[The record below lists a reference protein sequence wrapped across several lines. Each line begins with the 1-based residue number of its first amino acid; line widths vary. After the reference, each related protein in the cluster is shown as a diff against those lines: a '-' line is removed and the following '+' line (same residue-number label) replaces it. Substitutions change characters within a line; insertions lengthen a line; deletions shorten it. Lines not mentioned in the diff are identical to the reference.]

1 MLPEVIWVMSRFA
14 MGLGRL
20 MIKKADSQSKLT
32 TDIPL
37 KDKVALLFDGTH
49 TGGRAL
55 AVSLAEYGADVAI
68 VYRQAHA
75 KNAHVTKELVEAKG
89 RRCLIIPAQ
98 VNDESFSNDVV
109 QQTINTLG
117 RLDIFIDYSSLP
129 SDDVG
134 SADKANN
141 MKSRDNNGR
150 TDPFT
155 NVEIISAA
163 LDQMVNID
171 QTNTQDN
178 KTNPRTN
185 LRSDKEMQVAQELIN
200 IPVIS
205 INEGQEVGKVQ
216 DFYLDQNLTRLVAI
230 YLGSE
235 GLLSRTETLVSW
247 SDVVTLGR
255 DAILIKDAN
264 SVVETA
270 EVEEIET
277 YIRRDDIEGRPI
289 DTPGG
294 TKIGR
299 IGDIV
304 LDEEAK
310 VAGFSLSQTYVSG
323 PIAANKAISRTAI
336 VDTGNEDGMMTAD
349 LSEAEKADLQ
359 VVYEGFFGEPSV
371 SPTESEEA
379 STEA

>member
-1 MLPEVIWVMSRFA
+1 
-14 MGLGRL
+14 
-20 MIKKADSQSKLT
+20 MIKNANSRSQIT
-32 TDIPL
+32 TEIPL
-37 KDKVALLFDGTH
+37 ENKVAMLFDGTH
-49 TGGRAL
+49 SGGRAL
-55 AVSLAEYGADVAI
+55 ALSLAEYGADVAI
-68 VYRQAHA
+68 VYREAHA
-75 KNAHVTKELVEAKG
+75 RNAHVTKELVEAKG

-98 VNDESFSNDVV
+98 VNDESLSSDVV

-129 SDDVG
+129 KDDVE
-134 SADKANN
+134 SAN
-141 MKSRDNNGR
+141 RDDNIKKRDDNGR

-155 NVEIISAA
+155 NVEIMSAA

-178 KTNPRTN
+178 ETNPLTN
-185 LRSDKEMQVAQELIN
+185 IRSVKEMRVAQELIN
-200 IPVIS
+200 KPVIS

-216 DFYLDQNLTRLVAI
+216 DFYLDQSLTRLSAI

-235 GLLSRTETLVSW
+235 GLLSRTETLIRW
-247 SDVVTLGR
+247 PDVVTLGR
-255 DAILIKDAN
+255 DAILVKDAN

-270 EVEEIET
+270 EAEEIET
-277 YIRRDDIEGRPI
+277 YIRRDNIEGRPI

-304 LDEEAK
+304 IDEEAK
-310 VAGFSLSQTYVSG
+310 IAGFSLSQTYVSG
-323 PIAANKAISRTAI
+323 PIAANKAVSRTAI
-336 VDTGNEDGMMTAD
+336 VDTGNEDGVMTAN

-359 VVYEGFFGEPSV
+359 VVYEGFFAEPSV
-371 SPTESEEA
+371 GPTESEEA
-379 STEA
+379 SAEA

>member
-1 MLPEVIWVMSRFA
+1 
-14 MGLGRL
+14 
-20 MIKKADSQSKLT
+20 MIKKANSQSEIT
-32 TDIPL
+32 TEIPL
-37 KDKVALLFDGTH
+37 EDKVALLFDGAH
-49 TGGRAL
+49 SGGRSL

-75 KNAHVTKELVEAKG
+75 RNASITKELVEAKG

-98 VNDESFSNDVV
+98 GDEESFSRDVV

-129 SDDVG
+129 REDVG
-134 SADKANN
+134 ADQSGKTE
-141 MKSRDNNGR
+141 KRDNNGR

-155 NVEIISAA
+155 NVEIMSAA
-163 LDQMVNID
+163 LDQMVNVGQI
-171 QTNTQDN
+171 NNQDN
-178 KTNPRTN
+178 ETNPGIKR
-185 LRSDKEMQVAQELIN
+185 RSDKKMRVAKEFTN
-200 IPVIS
+200 KPVIS
-205 INEGQEVGKVQ
+205 INEGIEIGKVQ
-216 DFYLDQNLTRLVAI
+216 DFYLDQDLTHLTAI

-235 GLLSRTETLVSW
+235 GLLSRTETLIKW
-247 SDVVTLGR
+247 SNVVTLGQ
-255 DAILIKDAN
+255 DAILVKDAN
-264 SVVETA
+264 SEMETV
-270 EVEEIET
+270 EVEEIDT
-277 YIRRDDIEGRPI
+277 FIRRDDIEGRPV

-304 LDEEAK
+304 LDEAAK
-310 VAGFSLSQTYVSG
+310 VTGFSLSQTYVSG
-323 PIAANKAISRTAI
+323 PIAANKAISRTAV
-336 VDTGNEDGMMTAD
+336 VDTGNEDGMMTAN

-359 VVYEGFFGEPSV
+359 VVYEGFFAEPSV